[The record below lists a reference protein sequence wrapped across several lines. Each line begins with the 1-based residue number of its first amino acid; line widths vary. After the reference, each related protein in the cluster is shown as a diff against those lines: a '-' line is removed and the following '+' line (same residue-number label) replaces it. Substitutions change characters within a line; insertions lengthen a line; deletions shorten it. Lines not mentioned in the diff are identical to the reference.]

1 MFPKSLVIA
10 VLSGIVASASL
21 GTFFI
26 TLNMQQQELE
36 FVDGPSVSILADKID
51 YKLGEKVVITVVNT
65 GTSKISFQAEMPSL
79 RIRALD
85 GTVFFSTSFG
95 DLALEPGQQHVFEWN
110 QLKNDNSQILE
121 GRYVIDSFA
130 YGDGEQ
136 LGDSATVNVHK

>member
-10 VLSGIVASASL
+10 VLSGVVASASL
-21 GTFFI
+21 GTFLI
-26 TLNMQQQELE
+26 TLNMQQQDLE
-36 FVDGPSVSILADKID
+36 FVDGPSASILVDKND
-51 YKLGEKVVITVVNT
+51 YNLGEKIIITVVNT
-65 GTSKISFQAEMPSL
+65 GTSKVSFQGEMPSL

-95 DLALEPGQQHVFEWN
+95 SLTLEPGQQHVFEWN
-110 QLKNDNSQILE
+110 QLKNDSSQILE

-136 LGDSATVNVHK
+136 LSDSATVNVHK

>member
-95 DLALEPGQQHVFEWN
+95 GLALEPGQQHVFEWN